1 MTSERDKI
9 IQHRNRLK
17 FRFGQLFTEVEQI
30 LFRHDPMEIA
40 FVDHD
45 DVAENPDEYA
55 PEVETI
61 IPRLDTANS
70 AEDVADIVYEE
81 FLHWFGL
88 EETDDEDVDGD
99 GVGEEELTDEDLVGP
114 KAAYADLSA
123 EIWAAWIRFKAI
135 SATH

>member
-1 MTSERDKI
+1 MTSEHDRI
-9 IQHRNRLK
+9 IQNRKRLK
-17 FRFGQLFTEVEQI
+17 SQYGQLYTEVEQI
-30 LFRHDPMEIA
+30 LFRYDPIGIA
-40 FVDHD
+40 FVGCE

-61 IPRLDTANS
+61 LPKLDTANS
-70 AEDVADIVYEE
+70 AEDVTDIVYEE

-88 EETDDEDVDGD
+88 EETDDEDMDGD

-123 EIWAAWIRFKAI
+123 EIWEAWNRFKAN
-135 SATH
+135 SATQ